1 MWVWPGSTADECAPG
16 QRQRIFAAST
26 EVGPCLDFWL
36 MAIMMNFQG
45 LLRIATNAIDFD
57 AARSCE
63 DPEEELEKK
72 LKGVVS

>member
-1 MWVWPGSTADECAPG
+1 M
-16 QRQRIFAAST
+16 FAASA

-45 LLRIATNAIDFD
+45 LLRIATHAIDFD
-57 AARSCE
+57 AARSRE
-63 DPEEELEKK
+63 DPEEELENK

>member
-1 MWVWPGSTADECAPG
+1 
-16 QRQRIFAAST
+16 
-26 EVGPCLDFWL
+26 